1 MSAHLSLRGVR
12 AFDRGVEKARRDCQ
26 QAQAIAAETQAEFKQ
41 YKVRAHTLL
50 NKKKEEHTKCTADG
64 DGEGGG
70 GLAEAAAHKAEIAT
84 LKAKAIALE
93 AELEEARAAIDDAEA
108 DLEQL
113 AGKLEAAQAE
123 GAATKTAFETQ
134 LARLKETNELAGQEH
149 VRSVRQLKLDHSM
162 LVRSQKEEME
172 TLVAETETKLKLRK
186 GEVETLQKRLA
197 DAEVAAVKAA
207 TEARANATAAAGGG
221 NSSGGGGGGGGG
233 GNGLAVP
240 GRGSAAVA
248 DWAQGLTATPDTRV
262 SAGGGDMRGDLS
274 GGHAQ
279 VGLEGLLS
287 GTGSQSSNGGTF
299 PKHVGPEALDNAQR
313 QIAHL
318 SELLADSENS
328 VARLEE
334 QSKIL
339 KLEIRRQEASVERA
353 NGTNLEYLKNVSLK
367 FISTEAE
374 REQLIPVLGTLLKFT
389 KEELANATKQY
400 RLGVARVLQ
409 NATAGGTSWWG

>member
-1 MSAHLSLRGVR
+1 VR

-50 NKKKEEHTKCTADG
+50 NKKKEEHSKGTAGG
-64 DGEGGG
+64 DGGG
-70 GLAEAAAHKAEIAT
+70 GGEVAEAAAHKAEIAT
-84 LKAKAIALE
+84 LKAKTIAFE

-123 GAATKTAFETQ
+123 GAATKAAFETQ

-207 TEARANATAAAGGG
+207 TEARANATVAAGGG
-221 NSSGGGGGGGGG
+221 DSSGGGGGG
-233 GNGLAVP
+233 GNGLAVA

-248 DWAQGLTATPDTRV
+248 DWAQGLAVTAGTRA
-262 SAGGGDMRGDLS
+262 SAGGGDMGGDLS

-287 GTGSQSSNGGTF
+287 GAGSQSSNGGTF
-299 PKHVGPEALDNAQR
+299 PKHVGPGALDNAQR
-313 QIAHL
+313 QIGHL